1 MKEIAL
7 HILDITQNSIRAG
20 ADEIRITLSESLST
34 NTLTL
39 CIADNGRGMDQ
50 EMCAKATD
58 PYFTSRTTRRVGMGL
73 PLLQMNARLSG
84 GEMTISSVPEQG
96 TSVTATFGYNNI
108 DRPPLGD
115 VGGTIAL
122 IILSNPDT
130 NVIYTH
136 ICGESEW
143 RISTYEIKEQL
154 GEEAVK
160 DLSIVRYI
168 REIIYENAA
177 DLRNNKAEYDK
188 Y

>member
-20 ADEIRITLSESLST
+20 ADEISITLNESLSS
-34 NTLTL
+34 NTLSFNIT
-39 CIADNGRGMDQ
+39 DNGHGMDQ
-50 EMCAKATD
+50 EMCEKASD
-58 PYFTSRTTRRVGMGL
+58 PYFTSRTTRKIGMGL
-73 PLLQMNARLSG
+73 PLLQMNARLAG
-84 GEMTISSVPEQG
+84 GDMTIKSVPEQG
-96 TSVTATFGYNNI
+96 TSVTATFRYNHL

-115 VGGTIAL
+115 ISGTIAL
-122 IILSNPDT
+122 IIISNPDI

-136 ICGESEW
+136 ICEESEW
-143 RISTYEIKEQL
+143 SISTSEIKNQL

-160 DLSIVRYI
+160 DLSIVRYL

-177 DLRNNKAEYDK
+177 ELRNNKEEYDK